1 MLFIDQLIFKVMI
14 SSFRNFAKT
23 KFAGILVF
31 IMIIP
36 FVFWGM
42 GGMFSSGNT
51 NTIAKINKKNI
62 SAQEFIDYLNGSGIP
77 QKSIKDNLDKN
88 IIEELLSG
96 LISTTLLDLEV
107 KDYNLIISENTLLK
121 KITKNKNFQDESG
134 NFQRMKYE
142 KFLLENNQSAPQFES
157 RLKKRELQKNL
168 FDYIGAGSI
177 SPNFL
182 IKKLYEEENK
192 KLEIDFINLE
202 SFYKTKDS
210 FTENELNVFIQE
222 NKEQLKVEYLDFN
235 YILINPQNLL
245 GVNEFNQSFFDKI
258 DQIEIDIANGIEFA
272 EIVKNFEIKSINRTN
287 ARYSPDLN
295 EIEKKIFE
303 LKKNKI
309 DIFENNDEYI
319 LFEISKIEP
328 KIPDLKDNQTKKEIT
343 ELVYQRNKF
352 DYNRDLLEK
361 ITNKKFDEN
370 DFLKM
375 SDNLIQNTKLNSIR
389 DNKKFDISAVKVL
402 YSLPINSFTLINDE
416 ENNIYLAKVKNFE
429 TLTIDSN
436 DELFKEYI
444 NKQNSNI
451 KNNMLKSYDL
461 YLNDKYKVELNQK
474 TIERVK
480 NFFQ

>member
-1 MLFIDQLIFKVMI
+1 MI

-62 SAQEFIDYLNGSGIP
+62 STQEFIDYLNGSGIP

-222 NKEQLKVEYLDFN
+222 NKDQLKVEYLDFN

-319 LFEISKIEP
+319 LFEISKIEQ
-328 KIPDLKDNQTKKEIT
+328 KIPDLKDNQTKKEII